1 LNDQLSAFSTEDITK
16 ELFSIDGAFQ
26 VIRSRIGTILT
37 STFTEDNTALQIRA
51 FSEDGDFL
59 GSAPASLDPTFFEFT
74 VSSDGK
80 RVALFE
86 TDISN
91 GEDIVLRLID
101 AP

>member
-1 LNDQLSAFSTEDITK
+1 
-16 ELFSIDGAFQ
+16 
-26 VIRSRIGTILT
+26 
-37 STFTEDNTALQIRA
+37 LQIRA